1 MLRGITME
9 TSKIIDMAEKSLIH
23 TYNRYQIVFDHG
35 DGVHL
40 YDNDGKSYLDFC
52 AGIAVFA
59 LGYNN
64 KYFNDAIKAQVD
76 KIIHTSN
83 YFYSLPMA
91 NAARRITAAAHMDKI
106 FFTNS
111 GTEAIEGALK
121 VAKKFGFLR
130 DNTHDH
136 EVIAMSSSFHGRSM
150 GALSVTANHKYQ
162 DPFGPLIPG
171 IRFATYNDLDS
182 VKALISDKTCA
193 IIMETIQGEGG
204 ITPATPEFIEG
215 VRKLCDDNNLL
226 MILDEIQ
233 CGMGRTGK
241 MFAYDQYGVL
251 PDVVTVAKAIGC
263 GVPLGGFMVRGKA
276 RDVLVAGDHGST
288 YGGNPL
294 ATAACNA
301 VLDQYEELDLLN
313 HVEKVGSYMYD
324 KLEELKN
331 SKSCIKDHRGMG
343 LIQGIELSEDVPV
356 GDVVKKAMDKGLI
369 LITAAKNV
377 IRFLP
382 PLVITEA
389 DVDSMIDIIKDC
401 L

>member
-1 MLRGITME
+1 ME
-9 TSKIIDMAEKSLIH
+9 TSKIIDMAEESLIH

-64 KYFNDAIKAQVD
+64 KYFNDAVKAQVD

-91 NAARRITAAAHMDKI
+91 NAARRITAAAHMDKV

-276 RDVLVAGDHGST
+276 CDVLVAGDHGST

-301 VLDQYEELDLLN
+301 VLDQYEALDLLN

-343 LIQGIELSEDVPV
+343 LIQGIELSEDVPA

-382 PLVITEA
+382 PLIITEA

>member
-1 MLRGITME
+1 ME
-9 TSKIIDMAEKSLIH
+9 TSKIIDMAEESLIH

-91 NAARRITAAAHMDKI
+91 NAARRITAAAHMDNI

-276 RDVLVAGDHGST
+276 CGVLVAGDHGST

-313 HVEKVGSYMYD
+313 HVEKVGLYMYD

-331 SKSCIKDHRGMG
+331 SKSCIKDHRGKG
-343 LIQGIELSEDVPV
+343 LIQGIELSEDVPA

-382 PLVITEA
+382 PLVVTEA

>member
-1 MLRGITME
+1 ME
-9 TSKIIDMAEKSLIH
+9 TSKIIDMAEESLIH

-276 RDVLVAGDHGST
+276 CDVLVAGDHGST

-343 LIQGIELSEDVPV
+343 LIQGIELSEDVPA

>member
-1 MLRGITME
+1 ME

-301 VLDQYEELDLLN
+301 VHDQYEELDLLN

-343 LIQGIELSEDVPV
+343 LIQGIELSEDVTA

>member
-1 MLRGITME
+1 ME
-9 TSKIIDMAEKSLIH
+9 TSKIIDMAEESLIH

-130 DNTHDH
+130 DNAHDH

-276 RDVLVAGDHGST
+276 CDVLVAGDHGST

-343 LIQGIELSEDVPV
+343 LIQGIELSEDVPA

>member
-1 MLRGITME
+1 
-9 TSKIIDMAEKSLIH
+9 
-23 TYNRYQIVFDHG
+23 
-35 DGVHL
+35 
-40 YDNDGKSYLDFC
+40 
-52 AGIAVFA
+52 
-59 LGYNN
+59 
-64 KYFNDAIKAQVD
+64 
-76 KIIHTSN
+76 
-83 YFYSLPMA
+83 
-91 NAARRITAAAHMDKI
+91 
-106 FFTNS
+106 
-111 GTEAIEGALK
+111 
-121 VAKKFGFLR
+121 
-130 DNTHDH
+130 
-136 EVIAMSSSFHGRSM
+136 
-150 GALSVTANHKYQ
+150 
-162 DPFGPLIPG
+162 
-171 IRFATYNDLDS
+171 
-182 VKALISDKTCA
+182 
-193 IIMETIQGEGG
+193 
-204 ITPATPEFIEG
+204 
-215 VRKLCDDNNLL
+215 

-343 LIQGIELSEDVPV
+343 LIQGIELSEDVPA

-382 PLVITEA
+382 PLIITEA

>member
-1 MLRGITME
+1 ME

-204 ITPATPEFIEG
+204 ITPATPEFVEG

-343 LIQGIELSEDVPV
+343 LIQGIELSEDVTA

>member
-1 MLRGITME
+1 ME
-9 TSKIIDMAEKSLIH
+9 TSKIIDMAEESLIH

-91 NAARRITAAAHMDKI
+91 NAARRITAVAHMDKI

-130 DNTHDH
+130 DNSHDH

-276 RDVLVAGDHGST
+276 CDVLVAGDHGST

-343 LIQGIELSEDVPV
+343 LIQGIELSEDVPA

>member
-1 MLRGITME
+1 ME

-343 LIQGIELSEDVPV
+343 LIQGIELSEDVPA

>member
-1 MLRGITME
+1 ME
-9 TSKIIDMAEKSLIH
+9 TSKIIDMAEESLIH

-343 LIQGIELSEDVPV
+343 LIQGIELSEDVHA

>member
-1 MLRGITME
+1 ME

-343 LIQGIELSEDVPV
+343 LIQGIELSEDVTA

>member
-1 MLRGITME
+1 ME